1 MLVPLLA
8 VLSLVT
14 SLNPGHPAGNPAG
27 HSAADSARCLAGE
40 RMTVLERPASWSPVP
55 FGMGERLEYDV
66 SFGHLHVGSGEMRL
80 VRRDTVRGRLTWSA
94 QLAIS
99 GGFSMLSVHD
109 TSASWFDSVTFN
121 TYRFVEGLHEPR
133 YHANRDTQIY
143 PDRQVFQRR
152 GKTELPSVSDPMD
165 DVSLVYF
172 VRTLALEPGQCYV
185 LRRYYMPEG
194 NPVVLHVT
202 RRERVRVPAGT
213 FNAIVVHPEI
223 TTGGIFSQNG
233 RAELWLAEDSTRAVL
248 QLKSQL
254 PFGSINLYL
263 THVLEPPGG

>member
-1 MLVPLLA
+1 MLFPLLA
-8 VLSLVT
+8 VLSLVGP
-14 SLNPGHPAGNPAG
+14 LLPGDPV
-27 HSAADSARCLAGE
+27 ADSARCRPGE
-40 RMTVLERPASWSPVP
+40 RMTILERRVNWNPVP
-55 FGMGERLEYDV
+55 FAMGERLQYDV

-80 VRRDTVRGRLTWSA
+80 VGRDSVRGRATWSG
-94 QLAIS
+94 QFAIS
-99 GGFSMLSVHD
+99 GGFAMLSVHD

-121 TYRFVEGLHEPR
+121 TFRFVENLHEPR

-143 PDRQVFQRR
+143 PDREVFQRR
-152 GKTELPSVSDPMD
+152 GKTEEPSVSDPMD

-194 NPVVLHVT
+194 NPLVLHVM
-202 RRERVRVPAGT
+202 RRERVSVPAGT

-233 RAELWLAEDSTRAVL
+233 RAELWLAEDSTRAVV

-263 THVLEPPGG
+263 THVIEPPRG

>member
-1 MLVPLLA
+1 MLLPLLA
-8 VLSLVT
+8 VLSLASSAT
-14 SLNPGHPAGNPAG
+14 PGGWV
-27 HSAADSARCLAGE
+27 SDSARCLPGE
-40 RMTVLERPASWSPVP
+40 RATIVDPPKGWRPVP
-55 FGMGERLEYDV
+55 FAIGERLQYDV

-80 VRRDTVRGRLTWSA
+80 LGRDTVRGRQTWSA

-99 GGFSMLSVHD
+99 GGFAMLSVHD

-121 TYRFVEGLHEPR
+121 TFRFVERLHEPR
-133 YHANRDTQIY
+133 YHADRDTQIY

-172 VRTLALEPGQCYV
+172 VRTLSLEPGQCYV

-194 NPVVLHVT
+194 NPLVLHVT

-213 FNAIVVHPEI
+213 FDAIVVHPEI
-223 TTGGIFSQNG
+223 TTGGIFSQHG
-233 RAELWLAEDSTRAVL
+233 RAELWLADDSTRVVV

-263 THVLEPPGG
+263 THLIEPPGG

>member
-1 MLVPLLA
+1 VLFPLLA
-8 VLSLVT
+8 ALSLA
-14 SLNPGHPAGNPAG
+14 SSPNPGDLAGNP
-27 HSAADSARCLAGE
+27 AADSARCRPGE
-40 RMTVLERPASWSPVP
+40 RVTILERRVNWNPVP
-55 FGMGERLEYDV
+55 FVMGERLQYDV

-80 VRRDTVRGRLTWSA
+80 VGRDTVRGRPMWTA

-99 GGFSMLSVHD
+99 GGFAMLSVHD
-109 TSASWFDSVTFN
+109 TSESWFDSVTFN
-121 TYRFVEGLHEPR
+121 TFRFVENLHEPR

-143 PDRQVFQRR
+143 PERQVFQRR
-152 GKTELPSVSDPMD
+152 GKTEQPSVSDPMD

-185 LRRYYMPEG
+185 LRRYYMPQG
-194 NPVVLHVT
+194 NPLVLHVT
-202 RRERVRVPAGT
+202 RREHVTVPAGT

-233 RAELWLAEDSTRAVL
+233 RAELWLADDSTRAVV
-248 QLKSQL
+248 QLKTQL

-263 THVLEPPGG
+263 THVIEPPGG